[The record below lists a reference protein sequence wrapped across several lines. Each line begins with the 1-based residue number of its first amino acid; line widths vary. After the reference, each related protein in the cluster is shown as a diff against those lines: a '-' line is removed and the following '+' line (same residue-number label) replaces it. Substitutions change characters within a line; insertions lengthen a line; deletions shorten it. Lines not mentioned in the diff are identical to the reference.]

1 MLTGAIEAI
10 GNAIKSVS
18 DSFTASKKR
27 QSETAILK
35 DRKNLQKAV
44 DISEEIIEIIY
55 KYLPLLTEDDS
66 EKING
71 LIKKFRKYNWN
82 KVNIF
87 RF

>member
-18 DSFTASKKR
+18 DSFTIFKKR

-82 KVNIF
+82 
-87 RF
+87 

>member
-18 DSFTASKKR
+18 DSFAIFKKR

-44 DISEEIIEIIY
+44 DISEEIIEIVY

-82 KVNIF
+82 WINIF

>member
-10 GNAIKSVS
+10 GNAFNSVS
-18 DSFTASKKR
+18 DSFSIFKKR
-27 QSETAILK
+27 QSETDILK

-44 DISEEIIEIIY
+44 DIAEEIIEIIY
-55 KYLPLLTEDDS
+55 KYLPLLMEDDS

>member
-18 DSFTASKKR
+18 DSFSIFKKR

-35 DRKNLQKAV
+35 DSKNLQKAV
-44 DISEEIIEIIY
+44 DIAEEIIEIIY
-55 KYLPLLTEDDS
+55 KYLPLLMEDDS

-82 KVNIF
+82 
-87 RF
+87 

>member
-18 DSFTASKKR
+18 DSFGIFKKR

-44 DISEEIIEIIY
+44 DIAEEIIEIIY
-55 KYLPLLTEDDS
+55 KYLPLLMEDDS

>member
-1 MLTGAIEAI
+1 MLTGAIEAV
-10 GNAIKSVS
+10 GNAVKSVF
-18 DSFTASKKR
+18 DSFTTFKKK

-55 KYLPLLTEDDS
+55 KYLPLLTEDDI

-82 KVNIF
+82 QINLF
-87 RF
+87 WF

>member
-1 MLTGAIEAI
+1 MFTKAIEAI

-18 DSFTASKKR
+18 DSFNIFKKR

-44 DISEEIIEIIY
+44 DIAEEIIEIIY

-82 KVNIF
+82 
-87 RF
+87 